1 MGEKMINISEK
12 AKDCFK
18 DEKENLSNKWG
29 LMVEI
34 ECYSNWDEKKHKGS
48 FETKEIE
55 DYFLAKHDEYK
66 AEMKVKS
73 KAKRL
78 EKRWELKTKSTRRL
92 VDELKNANM

>member
-1 MGEKMINISEK
+1 MIS
-12 AKDCFK
+12 FK

-34 ECYSNWDEKKHKGS
+34 ECYSNWDEKKP
-48 FETKEIE
+48 IE
-55 DYFLAKHDEYK
+55 DFFLANHDEYK

-78 EKRWELKTKSTRRL
+78 GKRWEYKTKSTRRL
-92 VDELKNANM
+92 VDELKNANAVFSKNV